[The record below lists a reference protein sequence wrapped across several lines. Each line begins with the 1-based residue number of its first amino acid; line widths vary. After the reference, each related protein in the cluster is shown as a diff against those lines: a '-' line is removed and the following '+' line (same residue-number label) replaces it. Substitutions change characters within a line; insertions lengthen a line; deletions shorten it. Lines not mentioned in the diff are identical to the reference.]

1 VFVDDEGD
9 DEGDEGDD
17 ELEELW
23 LVWWL
28 HDEALVVVVE

>member
-28 HDEALVVVVE
+28 HDESLVVVVE